1 MINLLTNGVKYTH
14 DGSVHLMVGFE
25 EAGGDAID
33 LKINVKDTGIG
44 LKQEE
49 IDRLF
54 KAFERLDEDRNRTV
68 EGTGLGMSIVKQI
81 LDAMDSTLEINSVY
95 GSGSEFSF
103 VVRQQVASWEK
114 IGDYEYSAERIA
126 LKHNAYQPG
135 FIAPDAKILY
145 VDDTEMNL
153 MVLTGLLEQT
163 RVQVDTAASGEQALK
178 LLDNTVYDVMLIDH
192 RMPKMDGVELLG
204 RIKGA
209 SDNPNRNSASIALTA
224 NVVEGEREICI
235 NAGFDDYLEKPVNG
249 KRLEEML
256 IKYLPKDKLLEKNA
270 GDRQDDN
277 SAYGDALIRLQD
289 KGFINIE
296 DGIEYAGSYDMFIK
310 TLKFF
315 RDSVDK
321 KADEL
326 DALYRAG
333 DISDYTVKI
342 HALKSTSKV
351 IGAYELSE
359 KARLLETAGND
370 KDTDYIKDNH
380 GSTLKLYRS
389 YKDMLSEV

>member
-1 MINLLTNGVKYTH
+1 
-14 DGSVHLMVGFE
+14 MVGFE